1 MVMYSVK
8 ARHVVSQYYVTSN
21 MSLDGIAEF
30 LDKKSTMTEFG
41 PLADISK
48 EEELK
53 VAGQKKTD
61 RSLRRFEGEKSIFMF
76 KHHFDPLLSTSIH
89 FKSKLKCILIHFG
102 SYRSIL
108 KRGCV

>member
-1 MVMYSVK
+1 MYSVK

-61 RSLRRFEGEKSIFMF
+61 RSLRRFEGKKLTFMF
-76 KHHFDPLLSTSIH
+76 RLLHFDPL
-89 FKSKLKCILIHFG
+89 
-102 SYRSIL
+102 RSISIDFNL
-108 KRGCV
+108 KLGLF

>member
-1 MVMYSVK
+1 MYSVK

-21 MSLDGIAEF
+21 MNLDGIQEF

-61 RSLRRFEGEKSIFMF
+61 RSLRRFEGQK
-76 KHHFDPLLSTSIH
+76 FDSNYLSFSVFYDYSSLTS
-89 FKSKLKCILIHFG
+89 LT
-102 SYRSIL
+102 Y
-108 KRGCV
+108 V

>member
-1 MVMYSVK
+1 MKEKTNILVVMYSVK

-61 RSLRRFEGEKSIFMF
+61 RSLRRFEGK
-76 KHHFDPLLSTSIH
+76 
-89 FKSKLKCILIHFG
+89 KLAFTLREFILIHLG
-102 SYRSIL
+102 PL
-108 KRGCV
+108 

>member
-1 MVMYSVK
+1 MYSVK

-21 MSLDGIAEF
+21 MNLDGIAEF

-41 PLADISK
+41 PLAEISK

-61 RSLRRFEGEKSIFMF
+61 RSLRRFEGKIFVYF
-76 KHHFDPLLSTSIH
+76 VHELNANRLGLT
-89 FKSKLKCILIHFG
+89 
-102 SYRSIL
+102 
-108 KRGCV
+108 